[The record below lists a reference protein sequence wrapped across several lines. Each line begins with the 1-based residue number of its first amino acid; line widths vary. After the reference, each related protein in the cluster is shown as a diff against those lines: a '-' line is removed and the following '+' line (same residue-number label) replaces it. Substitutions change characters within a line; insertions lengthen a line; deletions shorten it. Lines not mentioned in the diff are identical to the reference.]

1 MIKTDIIIIG
11 AGPVG
16 LFTIFEAGLLKL
28 KCHLIDSLP
37 QAGGQC
43 SEIYP
48 KKPIYDI
55 PGFPSILAGELV
67 DNLMEQAA
75 PFKPGFT
82 LGEVA
87 ISIDKT
93 KDDKY
98 IVTTDKGTQHEAPIV
113 MIAGGLGVFEPRKPP
128 IENLEQYEDNGV
140 EYIIKDP
147 EFYRGKRCVISG
159 GGDSALDWAIFL
171 ADKGIASE
179 VSLVHRRSS
188 FRGHLDSV
196 QKVMDLAESGKIKLI
211 TEAEVVGIGG
221 AGKVE
226 EVTIKHKT
234 EGEIKVETD
243 HLIPLFGLKP
253 SLGPIA
259 DWGLEIEK
267 NAIKVDTTDYS
278 TNQPGIYAI
287 GDVASMISEDYPRG
301 HPMVAPVA
309 MLQGEHFA
317 KNIVRFV
324 NNHPMK
330 PFKYKDKGAMATVGK
345 NKAVVEMN
353 KMKLGGTP
361 AWFIWMAVHLM
372 SLVGFRNKVITFFN
386 WTKNYFNSDRGM
398 RLIITKFDLYEQK
411 RKRKKEWQKEQM
423 AKSQD

>member
-16 LFTIFEAGLLKL
+16 LFAVFEAGLLKL
-28 KCHLIDSLP
+28 KTHLIDSLP
-37 QAGGQC
+37 QPGGQC

-55 PGFPSILAGELV
+55 PGYPSVLAGELV
-67 DNLMEQAA
+67 DQLMEQAA

-82 LGEVA
+82 LGEAAVK
-87 ISIDKT
+87 IDKVA
-93 KDDKY
+93 DDKFV
-98 IVTTDKGTQHEAPIV
+98 VTTDKGTQHEAPIV

-128 IENLEQYEDNGV
+128 IDNLEKYEDKGV

-171 ADKGIASE
+171 IDKKIASE

-196 QKVMDLAESGKIKLI
+196 QRVMDLAKEGKINLI

-221 AGKVE
+221 NGKVE
-226 EVTIKHKT
+226 NVTIKHKT
-234 EGEIKVETD
+234 QGEIVKDTD
-243 HLIPLFGLKP
+243 HFIPLFGLKP

-267 NAIKVDTTDYS
+267 NAIKVDTRDYS
-278 TNQPGIYAI
+278 TNIPGIYAI
-287 GDVASMISEDYPRG
+287 GDVNTYEGKLKLILCGFHEGTIALQSAFARI
-301 HPMVAPVA
+301 HPDKKNVLKYTTVNGV
-309 MLQGEHFA
+309 QGF
-317 KNIVRFV
+317 
-324 NNHPMK
+324 
-330 PFKYKDKGAMATVGK
+330 
-345 NKAVVEMN
+345 
-353 KMKLGGTP
+353 
-361 AWFIWMAVHLM
+361 
-372 SLVGFRNKVITFFN
+372 
-386 WTKNYFNSDRGM
+386 
-398 RLIITKFDLYEQK
+398 
-411 RKRKKEWQKEQM
+411 
-423 AKSQD
+423 